1 MCRNGF
7 IYFPEFCRYA
17 AMAVRCEMLVGV
29 LLNADDEGDDDDDGD
44 GDGDGDDDDDGDGGS
59 NNWNIRN
66 VKGPSTNGCELMMKK
81 YFDKTCLR

>member
-44 GDGDGDDDDDGDGGS
+44 GDS
-59 NNWNIRN
+59 NNIRN

>member
-17 AMAVRCEMLVGV
+17 GMAVRCEMLVGV
-29 LLNADDEGDDDDDGD
+29 LLNADDE

>member
-44 GDGDGDDDDDGDGGS
+44 DDGGDDGDGRVIIGTS
-59 NNWNIRN
+59 AML
-66 VKGPSTNGCELMMKK
+66 KGRPRADAS
-81 YFDKTCLR
+81 

>member
-29 LLNADDEGDDDDDGD
+29 LLNADDEGDGDDDGD
-44 GDGDGDDDDDGDGGS
+44 GDS